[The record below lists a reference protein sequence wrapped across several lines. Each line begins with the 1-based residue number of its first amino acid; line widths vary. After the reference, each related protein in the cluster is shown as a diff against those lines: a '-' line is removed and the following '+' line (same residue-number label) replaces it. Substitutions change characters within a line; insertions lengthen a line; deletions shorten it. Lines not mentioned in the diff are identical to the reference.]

1 MNGRVVKRPSNR
13 IAVAVAFYILF
24 VSVVY
29 ACSSLYF
36 AQMAFHPSTTSNGKI
51 ERGPCSEKKQDIC
64 QSIRYSMLSIQ
75 SSIPSTQM
83 ALYNS
88 QISQKVTAEA
98 PFRLDFSVASSL
110 LTTAFHP
117 IFKLS
122 LPFSYLVLRI

>member
-1 MNGRVVKRPSNR
+1 VGKQLSNT
-13 IAVAVAFYILF
+13 IAVAVAFYLLF

-29 ACSSLYF
+29 ACSSLYA
-36 AQMAFHPSTTSNGKI
+36 AQMTFHPSAASNGNI

-64 QSIRYSMLSIQ
+64 QSVRYSMLSIQ
-75 SSIPSTQM
+75 SSISSTKI
-83 ALYNS
+83 ALYAS
-88 QISQKVTAEA
+88 QISQKATVEI
-98 PFRLDFSVASSL
+98 PFPFDFSVAALS